1 MRVSAPRLT
10 STTHATVNDWIR
22 RFDVENFSSDDFS
35 RIRHPHAYI
44 DSDLEGYWKVL
55 SRWVPHALTEPNAR
69 GNAVVG
75 ATVGQPQARRQSL
88 CAPAP
93 RLDQCTPRKA
103 AEKVD
108 LLQFTS

>member
-1 MRVSAPRLT
+1 MRMMAALLGVSK
-10 STTHATVNDWIR
+10 R
-22 RFDVENFSSDDFS
+22 RIGV
-35 RIRHPHAYI
+35 HLHVP
-44 DSDLEGYWKVL
+44 GYWKVL